1 MVVYKEQ
8 HDTMVVFKE
17 RHDRM
22 DVCKERHDTMIVYK
36 EQLVIEEEFAKDRR
50 YLAAKMSTNLFKQNS
65 NDGLLKKRVPKH
77 REVMRRNV
85 Q

>member
-8 HDTMVVFKE
+8 HDTMVVCKE

-22 DVCKERHDTMIVYK
+22 AVCKERHDTMIVYK

-50 YLAAKMSTNLFKQNS
+50 YLANFCCK
-65 NDGLLKKRVPKH
+65 
-77 REVMRRNV
+77 NV
-85 Q
+85 D